1 MRASS
6 RVPVLLLAALL
17 AACAPAGTGGPGRSS
32 DLITAE
38 EIQAN
43 PSPNAYELIRKLHP
57 TWLRGRGVT
66 SIQDPVAA
74 NSIVVYLDETR
85 YGGLESLRQL
95 STSGIRAIRYLSPAS
110 PGVRIQ
116 GNENA
121 YVIQIVMER

>member
-1 MRASS
+1 MPTSP
-6 RVPVLLLAALL
+6 RVLVLLLGALL

-43 PSPNAYELIRKLHP
+43 PSPNTYELIRKLHP

-66 SIQDPVAA
+66 SIRDPLAA
-74 NSIVVYLDETR
+74 NSIVVYLDEAR

>member
-1 MRASS
+1 MRASP
-6 RVPVLLLAALL
+6 RALALLLVALL
-17 AACAPAGTGGPGRSS
+17 AACVPGGTAGPGRSS

-38 EIQAN
+38 EIREN

-57 TWLRGRGVT
+57 TWLRGRGST
-66 SIQDPVAA
+66 TLREPSAA

-85 YGGLESLRQL
+85 YGGVDALRQM
-95 STSGIRAIRYLSPAS
+95 STAGVHAIRYLTPSS

-121 YVIQIVMER
+121 YVIQLVMER

>member
-1 MRASS
+1 MRALP
-6 RVPVLLLAALL
+6 RFLLALLVTLL
-17 AACAPAGTGGPGRSS
+17 AACAAANTGGPGRSS

-43 PSPNAYELIRKLHP
+43 PSPNAYDLVRKLRP

-74 NSIVVYLDETR
+74 GAIVVYLDESR
-85 YGGLESLRQL
+85 FGGVESLRQI
-95 STSGIRAIRYLSPAS
+95 STSGIRSIRYLTPSS

-121 YVIQIVMER
+121 YVIQVRLEG